1 MAYEEDR
8 WLILAAAGV
17 VAANAVVLFDYPLA
31 RNVAIMVGTLVSNP
45 GAVAKAA
52 LDWLAPV
59 DGKDGMNFQAIGEAV
74 VKLSEEVATKEYW
87 TGPAWETF
95 KSSADAFAK
104 QVTAASTYFENVSSG
119 MDTIATLYHYA
130 VYVACL
136 VAAITTALA
145 AAKWLTFIVPIF
157 VAVVMRGQING
168 ILIALAQIL
177 RGIVGKNVKSA
188 AMLAGILV
196 AVNGLCAT
204 MTQVIDKGRPHAD
217 FGPSD
222 LEYVSNGEER
232 PGSLQ
237 RKNGGMP
244 SMPGMSAGG
253 LI

>member
-1 MAYEEDR
+1 MPYEEDR

-17 VAANAVVLFDYPLA
+17 ATANAAVLFEYPLA
-31 RNVAIMVGTLVSNP
+31 RNVAIMVGALVSNP

-52 LDWLAPV
+52 IEWLAPV
-59 DGKDGMNFQAIGEAV
+59 VGEDGLDFEAISGAI
-74 VKLSEEVATKEYW
+74 VKLAEEVASKEYW
-87 TGPAWETF
+87 TGPAWEVF
-95 KSSADAFAK
+95 KKSADDFAQ
-104 QVTAASTYFENVSSG
+104 QVKVASAYFQNVSSG

-168 ILIALAQIL
+168 ILISLAQIL

-188 AMLAGILV
+188 AMLAGIL
-196 AVNGLCAT
+196 ATVNGMCAM
-204 MTQVIDKGRPHAD
+204 MTQVIDKGRPNAK

-222 LEYVSNGEER
+222 LEYVSNGEEK
-232 PGSLQ
+232 PGTLQ

-244 SMPGMSAGG
+244 DLTTAGG